1 MCLCNDYFHSLLL
14 SSFQQMYMKHLQ
26 EIIEVEFP
34 GLLKL
39 KCVLFECEWFD
50 PVENRGVRFNK
61 FGVVDVNSGRR
72 YNKFEPFILASQAE
86 QVSFLPYP
94 RLRRINWLATIK
106 ITPRG
111 RIVAGEEPP
120 LQEEDAINEVE
131 VHDQQTN
138 EILLI
143 DPNNHQYEDLPED
156 ATDEARED
164 EFECSDDDDCSDV
177 DENSN
182 NSE

>member
-1 MCLCNDYFHSLLL
+1 M
-14 SSFQQMYMKHLQ
+14 QK
-26 EIIEVEFP
+26 IIEVEFL

-39 KCVLFECEWFD
+39 KCVLFKCEWFD

-72 YNKFEPFILASQAE
+72 YNKFESFILASQAE

-94 RLRRINWLATIK
+94 RLRNSGINWLATIK

-131 VHDQQTN
+131 VPDQHEN
-138 EILLI
+138 LLI

-164 EFECSDDDDCSDV
+164 EFDCSDDDDCSDV

-182 NSE
+182 DSE